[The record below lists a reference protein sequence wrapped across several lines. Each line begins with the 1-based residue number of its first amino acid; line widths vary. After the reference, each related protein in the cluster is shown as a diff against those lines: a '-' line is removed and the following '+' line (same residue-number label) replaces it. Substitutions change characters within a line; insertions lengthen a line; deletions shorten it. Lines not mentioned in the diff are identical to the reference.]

1 MAWVFGD
8 ENGNSIVNGSTPSL
22 TNDGEVLILY
32 HWDGESDLV
41 TDIDAF
47 QWGSFSYGWSKNGAS
62 RDGPDEDTDE
72 TTYQPEVGSLDSF
85 VETSSTGQSYT
96 RIAFTP
102 ETIGQIPIYGNGI
115 GYTDETSEPIRSTWV
130 LTDVSPPV
138 PPEGAATLDVP
149 AATFLPTGNN
159 TFPITVTTRGGSETR
174 IRILDLEGRV
184 VTTLVE
190 SRFGDFVSPEV
201 DRPTVLQWDGRD
213 SEFERV
219 KAGAYVI
226 HLVSVDP
233 NTGDQVV
240 KTAPVVVATRLN
252 R

>member
-1 MAWVFGD
+1 MRAITCTVRWGRLVLLSLLFPVLAFAGD
-8 ENGNSIVNGSTPSL
+8 AVPDTLTHADDEMVVHASRYGENAHLSY
-22 TNDGEVLILY
+22 TNISAEELETRIG
-32 HWDGESDLV
+32 V
-41 TDIDAF
+41 TDI
-47 QWGSFSYGWSKNGAS
+47 
-62 RDGPDEDTDE
+62 PMLLEDTPGLHAYSD
-72 TTYQPEVGSLDSF
+72 
-85 VETSSTGQSYT
+85 
-96 RIAFTP
+96 A
-102 ETIGQIPIYGNGI
+102 GNGI